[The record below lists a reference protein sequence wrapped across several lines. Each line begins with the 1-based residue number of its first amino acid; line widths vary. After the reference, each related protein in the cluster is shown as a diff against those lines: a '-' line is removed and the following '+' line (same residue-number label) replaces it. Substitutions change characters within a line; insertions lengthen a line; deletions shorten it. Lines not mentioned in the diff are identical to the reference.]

1 VTAVSLPVPFTTK
14 GVAGLAALLAR
25 PRAAL
30 VGLDFDGTLAPIVP
44 DPDQARPHPAAGA
57 ALRGLAPKIGTVAVL
72 TGRPPELAAAMLGL
86 DAGPAPDNLVIAGHY
101 GLQTWTP
108 SGGVVPYAGEVSG
121 DVEAVRRAIPGL
133 LAAVA
138 APDGTTVE
146 DKGAAIAVHVRR
158 TADPSAAMAL
168 LREPLSALANE
179 SGLRLEQGRMVLEL
193 RPDGVDKGIALES
206 LAADRHAEVVCFIGD
221 DLGDLA
227 AFAAI
232 ERLRDTG
239 LSGLAICSGSDE
251 VPELMAAADL
261 VVDGPDGVVAFL
273 AELTVALGE

>member
-1 VTAVSLPVPFTTK
+1 MTTVSLPVPVTAE

-25 PRAAL
+25 PAAAL
-30 VGLDFDGTLAPIVP
+30 VGVDFDGTLAPIVP
-44 DPDQARPHPAAGA
+44 DPDQARPHPAAGT
-57 ALRGLAPKIGTVAVL
+57 ALRGLASKIGTVAVV
-72 TGRPPELAAAMLGL
+72 TGRPPELVAAMLGL
-86 DAGPAPDNLVIAGHY
+86 DTGPAPENLVVSGHY

-108 SGGVVPYAGEVSG
+108 SAGVVRYVGAVTGEIDG
-121 DVEAVRRAIPGL
+121 VRRALPQV
-133 LAAVA
+133 LADVA

-146 DKGAAIAVHVRR
+146 DKGEAIAVHVRR

-179 SGLRLEQGRMVLEL
+179 CGLRLEQGRMVLEL
-193 RPDGVDKGIALES
+193 RPAGVDKGVALES
-206 LAADRHAEVVCFIGD
+206 LAVDRHAEAVCFIGD

-232 ERLRDTG
+232 ERLRGAG
-239 LSGLAICSGSDE
+239 LSGLAICSASDE
-251 VPELMAAADL
+251 VPELVEAADL

-273 AELTVALGE
+273 HEVTVALGA